1 MKYIS
6 YVISRDYGFAP
17 NPFHGKCTLATCKA
31 DIREYAD
38 IGDWIFGTGSKSL
51 NCQHHLI
58 YAMQVTNKVT
68 YNEYWT
74 NAKYK
79 SKKPIMNGSLVQMYG
94 DNIYYK
100 RSNTNWSQADSH
112 HSYEDGTINFD
123 NLNRD
128 TKSEYVL
135 ISDNFYYF
143 GRNHIKIPEELVSDI
158 CVPRQGRKYIKDVNS
173 VKSLLKIINK
183 YPRGY
188 IADPI
193 WFEKFKRH
201 DGKLS

>member
-1 MKYIS
+1 
-6 YVISRDYGFAP
+6 
-17 NPFHGKCTLATCKA
+17 
-31 DIREYAD
+31 
-38 IGDWIFGTGSKSL
+38 
-51 NCQHHLI
+51 
-58 YAMQVTNKVT
+58 
-68 YNEYWT
+68 
-74 NAKYK
+74 
-79 SKKPIMNGSLVQMYG
+79 MNGSLVQMYG

>member
-31 DIREYAD
+31 DIREYAN

-51 NCQHHLI
+51 KCQHRLI
-58 YAMQVTNKVT
+58 YAMQVSDKIT
-68 YNEYWT
+68 YSEYWDDP
-74 NAKYK
+74 KYNN
-79 SKKPIMNGSLVQMYG
+79 KKPIMNGSLIQMYG
-94 DNIYYK
+94 DNIYYRK
-100 RSNTNWSQADSH
+100 SDNSWFQANSH
-112 HSYEDGTINFD
+112 HSYENGTINYD

-135 ISDNFYYF
+135 ISNNFYYF
-143 GRNHIKIPEELVSDI
+143 GRKHIEIPKEYIPHI
-158 CVPRQGRKYIKDVNS
+158 CVPRQGRKYIKNQDGIRALFNI
-173 VKSLLKIINK
+173 LDQ
-183 YPRGY
+183 YPKGCH
-188 IADPI
+188 ADPI

-201 DGKLS
+201 DGKYS